1 MSEEKTVREEFRI
14 SGEQLVKKVKDLI
27 HEGNIRRVIVRQDN
41 RTILEIPL
49 TIGVAG
55 IMFAP
60 TLAALGAVAALVSEC
75 TIIVEKAE

>member
-27 HEGNIRRVIVRQDN
+27 HEGNIRRVTVRQDN

-49 TIGVAG
+49 TVGVAG